1 MSEDPRWDSQ
11 IADSQTTHPLE
22 SLPRRGNE
30 HLQLH
35 QATRQ
40 AELVASMRNVLPRYH
55 LYLTTPKGVFPSCHH
70 HHPQLVL
77 PSRNFLLSQSSLL
90 RLDGT
95 NQPMMTRFHAA
106 QNDYSNANIGSGPSS
121 HSDQDFQQSSN
132 YPIRPIRKCMRA
144 PYLLPFHN
152 PRQPHQQDI
161 SLPDH

>member
-40 AELVASMRNVLPRYH
+40 AELVASMRNVLPRCR
-55 LYLTTPKGVFPSCHH
+55 LNLTTPKEVFLSCHH
-70 HHPQLVL
+70 HRPQQGL
-77 PSRNFLLSQSSLL
+77 PSHNFQLSQSSLL
-90 RLDGT
+90 RLVGM
-95 NQPMMTRFHAA
+95 NLPMMTKFHAM
-106 QNDYSNANIGSGPSS
+106 QNGFLNANIGSGPSS

-132 YPIRPIRKCMRA
+132 YPIRPIRKCMRE

-152 PRQPHQQDI
+152 PRQQHQQDI